1 MRSRT
6 VRVPG
11 KDDFSSLREHVPA
24 ALKERNMKRTLSIW
38 LGLLAFSLAP
48 ALAQAP
54 APAGPTGHIQ
64 GQVINPTGN
73 PQGGGNINLST
84 DGGTTFKF
92 TFQVD
97 ASGNYSGDA
106 APGTYIM
113 IYREPTT
120 PKGQMV
126 DQVKAV
132 KVVVGQTL
140 TQNIDMSRQE
150 YIDKMTPDQKKQ
162 LEELKG
168 KNADA
173 LKANA
178 VITHLNADL
187 KVVAQDRTDI
197 DGAPQTAAQTLGATA
212 AKADIDAKVAEIR
225 TAKYTDIISLMTKDT
240 TAKPDE
246 SILWADMAFAQ
257 GGLKQYDDAIT
268 NYKKAIDLENASKK
282 PRMEIVGVS
291 EAGLGEIYART
302 GKVPD
307 ANTAYDAAAK
317 ADPTRAG
324 LHLHNEAIIF
334 FQQGNSAAQVAAANE
349 AIAANPND
357 ALAYYI
363 KGQGLIQNA
372 TIDPKTQRI
381 ILPDD
386 CTAAYQKYLELA
398 PTGQF
403 ANEVAGI
410 LQQAGQ
416 KVSTSYK
423 APGKK

>member
-1 MRSRT
+1 
-6 VRVPG
+6 
-11 KDDFSSLREHVPA
+11 
-24 ALKERNMKRTLSIW
+24 MKRTLSIW
-38 LGLLAFSLAP
+38 LGLLAFSLVP

-54 APAGPTGHIQ
+54 APAAPAGPTGHIQ

-73 PQGGGNINLST
+73 PQGGGNINLSS

-97 ASGNYSGDA
+97 ANGNFSGDA
-106 APGTYIM
+106 APGTYLM
-113 IYREPTT
+113 IYREPDT

-132 KVVVGQTL
+132 KVEAGQTV

-162 LEELKG
+162 LEDLKA
-168 KNADA
+168 KNSDA

-178 VITHLNADL
+178 VIGHLNADL
-187 KVVAQDRTDI
+187 KVVTQD
-197 DGAPQTAAQTLGATA
+197 
-212 AKADIDAKVAEIR
+212 KADIDTAPQAAAQQLGAGAAKPAVDAKVLEIR
-225 TAKYTDIISLMTKDT
+225 TAKYNDIVSLMTKDT
-240 TAKPDE
+240 AAKADE
-246 SILWADMAFAQ
+246 SILWSNLAFGQA
-257 GGLKQYDDAIT
+257 GLKQYDDAIT
-268 NYKKAIDLENASKK
+268 NYKKAIDLENAAKK
-282 PRMEIVGVS
+282 PRLEIVGVS

-302 GKVPD
+302 GKVAD

-317 ADPTRAG
+317 ADPTRAA

-363 KGQGLIQNA
+363 KGQGLIVNA
-372 TIDPKTQRI
+372 TMGPDPSNPKQQI
-381 ILPDD
+381 MILPPD
-386 CTAAYQKYLELA
+386 CTAAYHKYLELA

-403 ANEVAGI
+403 AGEVAGI

>member
-1 MRSRT
+1 
-6 VRVPG
+6 
-11 KDDFSSLREHVPA
+11 
-24 ALKERNMKRTLSIW
+24 MKRTLSIW
-38 LGLLAFSLAP
+38 LDLLAFSFLP

-54 APAGPTGHIQ
+54 APAGPTGHLQ

-84 DGGTTFKF
+84 DSGTTFKY

-97 ASGNYSGDA
+97 ANGNFSGDP
-106 APGTYIM
+106 APGTYSM
-113 IYREPTT
+113 IYREPET

-126 DQVKAV
+126 DQVKTL
-132 KVVVGQTL
+132 KVEAGQTV

-162 LEELKG
+162 LEELKS
-168 KNADA
+168 KNSEAM
-173 LKANA
+173 KANT
-178 VITHLNADL
+178 VISHLNADL
-187 KVVAQDRTDI
+187 KVVAQDRADI
-197 DGAPQTAAQTLGATA
+197 DGAAQAAAQQLGATA
-212 AKADIDAKVAEIR
+212 AKADIDAKVLEIR
-225 TAKYTDIISLMTKDT
+225 TAKNNDIISIMTKDT
-240 TAKPDE
+240 AAKPDE
-246 SILWADMAFAQ
+246 SILWADLAQ
-257 GGLKQYDDAIT
+257 AQAGLKQYDDAIT
-268 NYKKAIDLENASKK
+268 NYKKAIDLENAAKK

-317 ADPTRAG
+317 ADPTRAA

-363 KGQGLIQNA
+363 KGQGLVANA

-381 ILPDD
+381 VLPDD
-386 CTAAYQKYLELA
+386 CAAAYQKYLELA

-403 ANEVAGI
+403 AGEVAGI

-423 APGKK
+423 APPKGK